1 WTKWLDTVPHFEI
14 PRNAAYD
21 AIVVP
26 TIDSIQLTHV
36 MGKLVTA
43 GNHVLIFGNT
53 GTGKSIHTAQW
64 LQKEAPETY
73 QSVFVNFSAQTHV
86 NQLQDLIDSKTEKRR
101 RGVFGPPAGKQL
113 VIFVDDLNMPQKEYY
128 GAQPPIELLRQW
140 HDHGGWYDRKELTF
154 QAIIDTTYITAM
166 GPPGG
171 GRTFITE
178 RLKRHHNMICAI
190 DMQRSSVETIF
201 KTIVE
206 YFLAGFEEPIR
217 ALKDPLVSAAYDIFE
232 MVHRELLPT
241 PAKSHYTFNLR
252 DIWKVFQ
259 GICSLSPKKNT
270 RVYGDRLINDEDRA
284 WFNSQCKQR
293 IPLFKGP
300 TEEEV
305 YDKPS
310 LVFGDFLS
318 TGDEKYYVEVED
330 LSKIQAT
337 METYLDDYNNSNT
350 HQMPLVMFFNACEH
364 VARIC

>member
-1 WTKWLDTVPHFEI
+1 
-14 PRNAAYD
+14 
-21 AIVVP
+21 
-26 TIDSIQLTHV
+26 
-36 MGKLVTA
+36 
-43 GNHVLIFGNT
+43 
-53 GTGKSIHTAQW
+53 
-64 LQKEAPETY
+64 
-73 QSVFVNFSAQTHV
+73 
-86 NQLQDLIDSKTEKRR
+86 
-101 RGVFGPPAGKQL
+101 
-113 VIFVDDLNMPQKEYY
+113 
-128 GAQPPIELLRQW
+128 
-140 HDHGGWYDRKELTF
+140 
-154 QAIIDTTYITAM
+154 
-166 GPPGG
+166 
-171 GRTFITE
+171 
-178 RLKRHHNMICAI
+178 AI

-259 GICSLSPKKNT
+259 GICSLSPKKVGEVVVVVRCWCHENT

-284 WFNSQCKQR
+284 WFNSQCRQR

-337 METYLDDYNNSNT
+337 ME
-350 HQMPLVMFFNACEH
+350 
-364 VARIC
+364 